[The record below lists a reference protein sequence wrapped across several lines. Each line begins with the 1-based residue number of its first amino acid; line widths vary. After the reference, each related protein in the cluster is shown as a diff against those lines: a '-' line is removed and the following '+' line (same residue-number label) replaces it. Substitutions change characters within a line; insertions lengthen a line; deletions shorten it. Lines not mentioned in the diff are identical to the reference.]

1 MAKRLSSTITKHAFR
16 NGSETGNTSH
26 RHLPCLRR
34 RSYGGDESRRPTSKS
49 LDTCLRSRMVEESQI
64 LRPRSYGRSA
74 LTLNFMER
82 FGLHWS
88 NPADQRLFRRTWH
101 VDIRAGSIGVFSNV
115 SVVRRLRDFSPV
127 RRVRRPD
134 RASARANFP
143 RVRTHDCLVD
153 SALCHSDHGPQ
164 IGKKAQKSL

>member
-34 RSYGGDESRRPTSKS
+34 RSYAGDESRRPTSKS
-49 LDTCLRSRMVEESQI
+49 LDTCLRSRMVQESQFA
-64 LRPRSYGRSA
+64 PRSYRRSA

-101 VDIRAGSIGVFSNV
+101 VDIRAGAMGVFSNV

-127 RRVRRPD
+127 RRVRRSD

-143 RVRTHDCLVD
+143 RVRSHDCVVD
-153 SALCHSDHGPQ
+153 SVLCQGVHGPQ
-164 IGKKAQKSL
+164 IGKKAQESL